1 MMETI
6 QLRKIALGAVAC
18 FAAGCASTGITV
30 EKPSVSLRT
39 VEVADIGLGG
49 QTFVLDFDVVN
60 PNPFPLPIRT
70 ISYGVELD
78 GFRFASGET
87 QGAFTVPANGDSHFE
102 ITVDVDLMR
111 TAPQLMFIVRDG
123 VYRDIPYSLEGR
135 FGIDVPFANPVSF
148 RNEGSLRLDA
158 GELAAGRSD

>member
-1 MMETI
+1 METTR
-6 QLRKIALGAVAC
+6 LRKFTLGAVAC

-30 EKPSVSLRT
+30 EKPGVSLRN
-39 VEVADIGLGG
+39 VEVAKIDLDH
-49 QTFVLDFDVVN
+49 QTFVLDFDVIN
-60 PNPFPLPIRT
+60 PNPFPLPIRSV
-70 ISYGVELD
+70 SYGVELD

-87 QGAFTVPANGDSHFE
+87 LGEFTVPANSDSHFE

-123 VYRDIPYSLEGR
+123 IHRDIPYALEGR
-135 FGIDVPFANPVSF
+135 FAIDVPFANPVSF
-148 RNEGSLRLDA
+148 RNEGSIRLNA

>member
-123 VYRDIPYSLEGR
+123 VYRDVPYSLEGR
-135 FGIDVPFANPVSF
+135 FAIDVPFANPVSF

>member
-1 MMETI
+1 MMETTR
-6 QLRKIALGAVAC
+6 LRKFTLGAVAC

-30 EKPSVSLRT
+30 EKPGVSLRN
-39 VEVADIGLGG
+39 VEVAKIDLDH
-49 QTFVLDFDVVN
+49 QTFVLDFDVIN
-60 PNPFPLPIRT
+60 PNPFPLPIRSV
-70 ISYGVELD
+70 SYGVELD

-87 QGAFTVPANGDSHFE
+87 LGEFTVPANSDSHFE

-123 VYRDIPYSLEGR
+123 IHRDIPYALEGR
-135 FGIDVPFANPVSF
+135 FAIDVPFANPVSF
-148 RNEGSLRLDA
+148 RNEGSIRLNA

>member
-1 MMETI
+1 MMDTNR
-6 QLRKIALGAVAC
+6 LRKIALGAVAC
-18 FAAGCASTGITV
+18 LAAGCASTGITV
-30 EKPSVSLRT
+30 AKPDVNLSN
-39 VEVADIGLGG
+39 VEVTDIGLDS
-49 QTFVLDFDVVN
+49 QTFVLDFDVIN
-60 PNPFPLPIRT
+60 PNPFPLPIRS

-87 QGAFTVPANGDSHFE
+87 QGEFTVPANSDSHFA

-123 VYRDIPYSLEGR
+123 VHRDIPYALEGR
-135 FGIDVPFANPVSF
+135 FAIDVPFADPVSF
-148 RNEGSLRLDA
+148 RNAGSIRLNA

>member
-18 FAAGCASTGITV
+18 FVAGCASTGINV